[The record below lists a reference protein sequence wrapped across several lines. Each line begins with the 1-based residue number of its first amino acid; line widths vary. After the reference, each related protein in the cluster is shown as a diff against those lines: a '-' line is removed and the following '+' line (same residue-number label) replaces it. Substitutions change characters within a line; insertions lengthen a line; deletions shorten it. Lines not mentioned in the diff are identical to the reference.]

1 MRFLFHG
8 KQMEVTDAMKQYA
21 EQKIRRTELVAQVDE
36 AVVTF
41 IVGGHKPD
49 THKVEV
55 LLRLEGGVVRAEERT
70 DDMYASIDAV
80 ADKLERK
87 LRKLK
92 EKMRR
97 RLRRGGM
104 PEFASN
110 TQVEEELNPFEI
122 VRVKQVGLKPVD
134 VEEAILE
141 MNLLDHNFHVFI
153 NSATRS
159 TDVVYKRIDGTYGL
173 ITSLVRQA

>member
-1 MRFLFHG
+1 
-8 KQMEVTDAMKQYA
+8 MEVTDTMKQYA
-21 EQKIRRTELVAQVDE
+21 EQKIRRTESIAEIEE

-41 IVGGHKPD
+41 IVSGHKQD

-55 LLRLEGGVVRAEERT
+55 MLRLEGGVVRAEERT
-70 DDMYASIDAV
+70 DDMYASVDAV

-92 EKMRR
+92 EKLRR
-97 RLRRGGM
+97 RLRRGGL
-104 PEFASN
+104 PELAST
-110 TQVEEELNPFEI
+110 TQAEEEENPFEI
-122 VRVKQVGLKPVD
+122 ARVKQVSLKPVD

-173 ITSLVRQA
+173 ITSFVR